1 MQDSFC
7 DFNLVSWYK
16 CNVYFY
22 VHKGRKEFVTVS
34 LLLTS
39 ATDSLLM
46 RVQVSGAMEFSSL
59 EGRGGW
65 SKSTL
70 VVGGRVEEKA
80 SSVIYNTTGHIAYS
94 ITL

>member
-1 MQDSFC
+1 MQDSFF

-16 CNVYFY
+16 CDVHFY
-22 VHKGRKEFVTVS
+22 VHKGRKEFVPVS

-39 ATDSLLM
+39 ALDSLLM
-46 RVQVSGAMEFSSL
+46 RVQVGSARVEAGSK
-59 EGRGGW
+59 GGGQ
-65 SKSTL
+65 
-70 VVGGRVEEKA
+70 GGQWRVEEKA